1 MAALRIRRPVCPKEY
16 FDLEGIKV
24 RFNRCPC
31 HPVAFFP
38 VCPHGRL
45 LRTPVTG
52 LGSTPAG
59 SVAKNL
65 PINAV
70 AVEDSEE
77 RLLEGKDLTLSTW
90 NAASTQGTAIE
101 SPKESALCLSQA
113 YLYGAQ
119 GRKTAVVLSAAPS
132 PASCFTERT
141 AVENKNLRLLEAGS
155 HPDHILFGNSNGFN
169 HANSTEQ
176 KKPSTRADGRDRG
189 WQQRRGPARVQ
200 CTGQPWSDPCQISHD
215 IQPCLLRLLW
225 TVTIP

>member
-1 MAALRIRRPVCPKEY
+1 M
-16 FDLEGIKV
+16 G
-24 RFNRCPC
+24 NRD
-31 HPVAFFP
+31 FP
-38 VCPHGRL
+38 GGTV
-45 LRTPVTG
+45 
-52 LGSTPAG
+52 
-59 SVAKNL
+59 
-65 PINAV
+65 
-70 AVEDSEE
+70 EE

-200 CTGQPWSDPCQISHD
+200 CTGQPWSDYWGP
-215 IQPCLLRLLW
+215 QPPRPPLLTSLMFQTRNCRAVYTQPHCSRCSAAFLKFKFTW
-225 TVTIP
+225 QS

>member
-1 MAALRIRRPVCPKEY
+1 MAALRIRRPVCPKEH

-24 RFNRCPC
+24 RFNRLF
-31 HPVAFFP
+31 HIWS
-38 VCPHGRL
+38 RL
-45 LRTPVTG
+45 RWPLR
-52 LGSTPAG
+52 
-59 SVAKNL
+59 L
-65 PINAV
+65 PGKMRV
-70 AVEDSEE
+70 AVQAGIAPEPFPFRLPEE

-200 CTGQPWSDPCQISHD
+200 RTGQPWMRCLYSKDAKKKKV
-215 IQPCLLRLLW
+215 QPL
-225 TVTIP
+225 VQ